1 MTKQPHCATKRPL
14 SRLFRWLAAL
24 CCFKLALLGVFLLDI
39 PLPDLFPADAPPRN
53 ATPVAS
59 ALPPASSEK
68 TAPLAAQ
75 PPLAAH
81 APGPEQNRT
90 LSSTL
95 PPRQADR
102 KPLPPATA
110 AAVIT
115 ETHLPQGAAAA
126 RLAATVQA
134 RAPRP
139 ATLSEA
145 DMPAP
150 QVRPAPTAAA
160 QPETGQAIA
169 AAQPALPAPLPAPRV
184 APGTALPPPAPLLTA
199 APAPAQ
205 ESGGWLDSLGLRNL
219 PIPGLGSVRAAQAA
233 SLDMPVPQ
241 TPNAAA
247 SSPFTPAAQTA
258 PLSLPGAPAIPD
270 NIPRGQS
277 ADGSPLP
284 PRGSADVPSLPQ
296 SSSST
301 GLAPAPAPAV
311 RPAPAPVDP
320 NLKAQELARQQQ
332 DIITLRRQMDQRLK
346 DRQDAEKKVP
356 DMIREAR
363 GLEDEN
369 IRKLVLT
376 YGQMKP
382 KAAAKALEN
391 MDERVAVRILTGMTP
406 KQSGEIMT
414 YMNPKQT
421 AKLTELITR
430 MRLPE

>member
-184 APGTALPPPAPLLTA
+184 PTVL
-199 APAPAQ
+199 
-205 ESGGWLDSLGLRNL
+205 
-219 PIPGLGSVRAAQAA
+219 SVRPR
-233 SLDMPVPQ
+233 L
-241 TPNAAA
+241 AA
-247 SSPFTPAAQTA
+247 SSAR
-258 PLSLPGAPAIPD
+258 
-270 NIPRGQS
+270 PRYRRYR
-277 ADGSPLP
+277 
-284 PRGSADVPSLPQ
+284 PR
-296 SSSST
+296 
-301 GLAPAPAPAV
+301 
-311 RPAPAPVDP
+311 
-320 NLKAQELARQQQ
+320 
-332 DIITLRRQMDQRLK
+332 
-346 DRQDAEKKVP
+346 
-356 DMIREAR
+356 
-363 GLEDEN
+363 
-369 IRKLVLT
+369 
-376 YGQMKP
+376 
-382 KAAAKALEN
+382 
-391 MDERVAVRILTGMTP
+391 
-406 KQSGEIMT
+406 
-414 YMNPKQT
+414 
-421 AKLTELITR
+421 
-430 MRLPE
+430 

>member
-68 TAPLAAQ
+68 TAPLLAAQ
-75 PPLAAH
+75 PPLCRARPARSK
-81 APGPEQNRT
+81 PT

-115 ETHLPQGAAAA
+115 ETHYLGRGRRASGGQCKLA
-126 RLAATVQA
+126 RPDRQRCL
-134 RAPRP
+134 
-139 ATLSEA
+139 EA

-332 DIITLRRQMDQRLK
+332 DITRRRQMDQRLK
-346 DRQDAEKKVP
+346 DLQDAEKKVQ

-363 GLEDEN
+363 GLEDEK